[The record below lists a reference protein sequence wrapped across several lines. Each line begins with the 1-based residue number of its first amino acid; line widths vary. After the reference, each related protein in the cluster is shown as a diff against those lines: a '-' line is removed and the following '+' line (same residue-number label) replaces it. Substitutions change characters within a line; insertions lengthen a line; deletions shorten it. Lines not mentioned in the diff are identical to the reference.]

1 MALIDCPADS
11 AFSHPIMRNSPLQ
24 QRVRIGVF
32 DSGLGGLSVLRAIHE
47 MLPTAMLM
55 YVADSGHA
63 PYGERSES
71 YVEARSLRI
80 AAFLRAQGAQVLVV
94 ACNTATAAAVQALR
108 RNYPDWAIV
117 GVEPGIKPAAALT
130 RNGRI
135 GVLATEGTLR
145 SDRFKLLAQAHAA
158 HVDLFLQA
166 CPGLAAAIESGALT
180 SPEVNERVRACCAP
194 LRQHQVDTV
203 VLGCTHYPF
212 VANQISAALGPDIL
226 LVDTADAVAR
236 RTLALS
242 MAQRATEP
250 VMEGTADATARLWTS
265 GDRILLEDVARRWLT
280 FECIVND
287 LPADNEPPNE
297 T

>member
-1 MALIDCPADS
+1 MNGTARLPRQTEP
-11 AFSHPIMRNSPLQ
+11 SHSNMLPTPSL

-47 MLPTAMLM
+47 VLPTAALM

-63 PYGERSES
+63 PYGERSDA
-71 YVEARSLRI
+71 YVEERSLRM

-94 ACNTATAAAVQALR
+94 ACNTATAAAVQVLR
-108 RNYPDWAIV
+108 KTYPEWSIV

-158 HVDLFLQA
+158 HVELFLQA

-180 SPEVNERVRACCAP
+180 SSEVTERVQAYCAA
-194 LRQHQVDTV
+194 LRQQRVDTV

-212 VANQISAALGPDIL
+212 VAQQISAAMGPEVK
-226 LVDTADAVAR
+226 LVDTSEAVAH
-236 RTLALS
+236 RTWVLS
-242 MAQRATEP
+242 KAQSAPAVASNEDQKQ
-250 VMEGTADATARLWTS
+250 AARLWTTGEPS
-265 GDRILLEDVARRWLT
+265 VLADFAQRWLV
-280 FECIVND
+280 FPCDINR
-287 LPADNEPPNE
+287 LPDAEKDAV
-297 T
+297 

>member
-1 MALIDCPADS
+1 MPGFAATLGTALIDCLADS
-11 AFSHPIMRNSPLQ
+11 QTCHPTMPTSPLQ
-24 QRVRIGVF
+24 HRVRIGVF

-47 MLPTAMLM
+47 LLPSATLM

-63 PYGERSES
+63 PYGERSVA
-71 YVEARSLRI
+71 YVEERSLRI
-80 AAFLRAQGAQVLVV
+80 AAFLRDQGAQVLVV

-108 RNYPDWAIV
+108 MHHRDWAIV
-117 GVEPGIKPAAALT
+117 GVEPGIKPAAAMT

-158 HVDLFLQA
+158 HVELFLQA

-180 SPEVNERVRACCAP
+180 SPAVTERVQTCCAP
-194 LRQHQVDTV
+194 LREHQVDTV

-212 VANQISAALGPDIL
+212 VANQIAAALGPDVVLI
-226 LVDTADAVAR
+226 DTADAVAR

-242 MAQRATEP
+242 LAQAAPDDDLNQDDRP
-250 VMEGTADATARLWTS
+250 VTRMWTT
-265 GDRILLEDVARRWLT
+265 GDRLLLANVAERWLT
-280 FECIVND
+280 FPCTVD
-287 LPADNEPPNE
+287 TLP
-297 T
+297 